1 MSAQHALVF
10 IDHDHAKVFLV
21 DRADP
26 LGASLK
32 QQAHHKTSTKH
43 KTDGKAQHD
52 HHLFDE
58 VIKAMHGI
66 EEILVVGPGTAK
78 SELVHHIE
86 KTARHLQPKLVG
98 VEAVD
103 HPTDAQLVALAKKKF
118 KNIDLWR

>member
-26 LGASLK
+26 KGAALK
-32 QQAHHKTSTKH
+32 QHAHHKTSAKH
-43 KTDGKAQHD
+43 KTDGKAAHD

-58 VIKAMHGI
+58 VVKAMHGL
-66 EEILVVGPGTAK
+66 EEILLVGPGTAK
-78 SELVHHIE
+78 NELMHHIE
-86 KTARHLQPKLVG
+86 KVAKQLAPKVVG

-118 KNIDLWR
+118 KAIDLWR

>member
-26 LGASLK
+26 QGASLK

>member
-26 LGASLK
+26 KGASLK
-32 QQAHHKTSTKH
+32 PHSTDRLASKH
-43 KTDGKAQHD
+43 KTDGKAPHD
-52 HHLFDE
+52 PHLYDE
-58 VIKAMHGI
+58 VIKAVQGV

-86 KTARHLQPKLVG
+86 KHAKPLHAKLVG

-103 HPTDAQLVALAKKKF
+103 HPSDAQLVALAKKKF
-118 KNIDLWR
+118 KGIDRWL